1 MKSLLF
7 LICFQVI
14 GFVAYSQKMAIGRVL
29 DIGTRKPLKD
39 VEVTINNVT
48 VKSNVAGYFEVP
60 FDTTKD
66 LTAALAGY
74 EKTIVRIP
82 AERFSFYIERA
93 MTDKQKRQV
102 TEFTEFMQKRTDYPR
117 EARELRV
124 QGVTSIYFEVD
135 RSGKVIRTK
144 IIDALSGGCSE
155 EVIDALKKAP
165 PVWYDVKKSTKF
177 LLPVVFHLRH
187 ESKPETTLTAVAP
200 DVIILPE
207 LVITAVRKYGDMN

>member
-1 MKSLLF
+1 M
-7 LICFQVI
+7 
-14 GFVAYSQKMAIGRVL
+14 

-39 VEVTINNVT
+39 VEITINNVT

-66 LTAALAGY
+66 MTASLAGY
-74 EKTIVRIP
+74 EKTTVRIP

-93 MTDKQKRQV
+93 MTDKQKQLV
-102 TEFTEFMQKRTDYPR
+102 TEFTGFMKKRVNYPR
-117 EARELRV
+117 EARALRV

-135 RSGKVIRTK
+135 RSGKVTQTK

-165 PVWYDVKKSTKF
+165 PIWYEVKKSTKF
-177 LLPVVFHLRH
+177 LLPVVFHLRN
-187 ESKPETTLTAVAP
+187 ENKPETTLSAVGP
-200 DVIILPE
+200 DVIILSE
-207 LVITAVRKYGDMN
+207 MVVTVVGKYGELD